1 MMIVALILAGHDD
14 EDDGDLDGLGAPRC
28 PETRPSCVLRE
39 WQGGAGGNFDLP
51 VSPFRKSSNILFL
64 MS

>member
-28 PETRPSCVLRE
+28 PRTRPSCVLRE
-39 WQGGAGGNFDLP
+39 WQGGRGEF
-51 VSPFRKSSNILFL
+51 
-64 MS
+64 